1 MMELTTWQRLTL
13 LQMLNEVKGDLR
25 TVRKALKLIDVFE
38 MTEQERTEVGLR
50 LTQDG
55 AAWSDPSKRWQLN
68 VSDNDLLAFLKEQV
82 QARHDWPASREV
94 LDLCERLGINAED
107 DKQ

>member
-1 MMELTTWQRLTL
+1 MLELTTWQRLTL

-38 MTEQERTEVGLR
+38 MTEQERIEVGLR
-50 LTQDG
+50 FTPDG
-55 AAWSDPSKRWQLN
+55 AAWSDPAKRWQLD
-68 VSDNDLLAFLKEQV
+68 VSDGDLLAFLKEQV

-94 LDLCERLGINAED
+94 LDMCERLGINLED